1 MKKRNPAATVIA
13 ALVFC
18 LTLQFSRPSNAE
30 LTFKMVGEKSPDV
43 AVQGTIKL
51 SGEDVP
57 ALQECVATIKG
68 NIVEV
73 SVPTREGGDRNVT
86 LRGAI
91 IKSELSA
98 GTFKGYIAIN
108 DDPYLATIDDPDVE
122 ELIEVTGGG
131 VVRGKITEISTN
143 GVKIGD
149 QTIPLSVIARICS
162 PTIFEFSCAI
172 ASEMK
177 NVAAGFEGRSQELRL
192 QRTTSIADEK
202 KGSQKRCCKFP
213 PLTVPGKGKGKG
225 GGHHIHIIIPI

>member
-1 MKKRNPAATVIA
+1 MKKCNSAASKIA
-13 ALVFC
+13 ALAFC
-18 LTLQFSRPSNAE
+18 LLLQSSLPSNAE
-30 LTFKMVGEKSPDV
+30 LSFKMVGEKSPDV
-43 AVQGTIKL
+43 AVQGTINL
-51 SGEDVP
+51 SGDDVP

-73 SVPTREGGDRNVT
+73 SVPDKEDGEKNVT

-108 DDPYLATIDDPDVE
+108 DNPYLAKIDDPDVE

-131 VVRGKITEISTN
+131 IVSGKITEISAN

-149 QTIPLSVIARICS
+149 QTIPLSAIARICS

-177 NVAAGFEGRSQELRL
+177 NVAAGFEGRSQEMRL
-192 QRTTSIADEK
+192 QRTTSIADGK
-202 KGSQKRCCKFP
+202 KRSQKRCCKFP